1 MKIYWNV
8 RKHRDFKFV
17 TTEARKNYL
26 VSEAIY
32 HIKKSF
38 TDNLLAIEMRKTQI
52 IINKF
57 VHLGLS
63 MLELSKI
70 LIYEFCY
77 DYVRPKY
84 GEKAKLCY
92 IDTDSFNISIY
103 T

>member
-26 VSEAIY
+26 VSEPIY

>member
-1 MKIYWNV
+1 M
-8 RKHRDFKFV
+8 
-17 TTEARKNYL
+17 
-26 VSEAIY
+26 
-32 HIKKSF
+32 
-38 TDNLLAIEMRKTQI
+38 AIEMRKTQI

-70 LIYEFCY
+70 LLYEFCY